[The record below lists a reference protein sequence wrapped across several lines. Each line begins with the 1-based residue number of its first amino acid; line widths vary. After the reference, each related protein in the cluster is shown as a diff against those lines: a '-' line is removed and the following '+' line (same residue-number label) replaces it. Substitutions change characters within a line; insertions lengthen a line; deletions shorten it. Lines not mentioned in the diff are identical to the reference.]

1 MYSKTNM
8 PKIPASI
15 RCGRRGSCVPVAL
28 YCLPQ
33 LVEGRDFITEG
44 DVSFGSSLQQQH
56 TWMLIDG
63 VIFDPT
69 IIQFRRFKEFS
80 AGTRYDSVL
89 IMSPSQYRVSW
100 LSQKSPWWRE
110 RLQLFGL
117 PETSW
122 AFA

>member
-1 MYSKTNM
+1 MYTSANM
-8 PKIPASI
+8 PDIPASI

-33 LVEGRDFITEG
+33 LVEGRDSIVEG
-44 DVSFGSSLQQQH
+44 WVSFGSSGNQQH
-56 TWMLIDG
+56 TWMHVDG

-80 AGTRYDSVL
+80 AGARYDSIL
-89 IMSPSQYRVSW
+89 IMPPSQYRDQW
-100 LSQKSPWWRE
+100 LSQKSPWWRY
-110 RLQLFGL
+110 RLQLFGV
-117 PETSW
+117 PSTSW